1 MVVINVRRMD
11 IYCMVTDGGLIPMY
25 DSDLEERKKLKR
37 GDRVLCRITKPRNYE
52 FHKKFFALVRLTY
65 ENLPEHL
72 HSMLRIRSEEDMLTS
87 IKLELG
93 YADKLWY
100 SGKQIAVPKSIS
112 FAAMDQAEFERFF
125 ARAVD
130 LVLTLYLRGTV
141 RKELLDEVDRFR

>member
-1 MVVINVRRMD
+1 MD
-11 IYCMVTDGGLIPMY
+11 IYCMVTDSGLVPMY

-130 LVLTLYLRGTV
+130 LVLTLYLRGTD
-141 RKELLDEVDRFR
+141 RKELLNEVDKFR

>member
-130 LVLTLYLRGTV
+130 LVLTLYLRGTD

>member
-1 MVVINVRRMD
+1 MD

-130 LVLTLYLRGTV
+130 LVLTLYLRGTD

>member
-11 IYCMVTDGGLIPMY
+11 IYCMVTDSGLVPMY

-130 LVLTLYLRGTV
+130 LVLTLYLRGTD

>member
-1 MVVINVRRMD
+1 
-11 IYCMVTDGGLIPMY
+11 MVTDSGLVPMY

-130 LVLTLYLRGTV
+130 LVLTLYLRGTD
-141 RKELLDEVDRFR
+141 RKELLNEVDKFR

>member
-1 MVVINVRRMD
+1 MD
-11 IYCMVTDGGLIPMY
+11 IYCMVTDGGLVPMY

-93 YADKLWY
+93 YADRLWY

-130 LVLTLYLRGTV
+130 LVLTLYLRGTD

>member
-93 YADKLWY
+93 YADRLWY

-130 LVLTLYLRGTV
+130 LVLTLYLRGTD

>member
-1 MVVINVRRMD
+1 
-11 IYCMVTDGGLIPMY
+11 MVTDGGLVPMY

-130 LVLTLYLRGTV
+130 LVLTLYLRGTD